1 MLTVPFTNLV
11 GEVVNYAHIEKEGQ
25 EREKIVLNPART
37 SASPFAGLAFKLEAG
52 RFGQLTYVRVYQG
65 RPIYQRHL
73 DHLLEKYY
81 L

>member
-1 MLTVPFTNLV
+1 LLTFPFTNLV

-52 RFGQLTYVRVYQG
+52 RFGEYIKVDQSISAIWITC
-65 RPIYQRHL
+65 
-73 DHLLEKYY
+73 
-81 L
+81 